1 MPAAIRVKLSP
12 KPFTAM
18 GGSAEFADKCVV
30 SLVQFGAGLSA
41 AKRGAAVSATIQF
54 NLTQIPNAL
63 SAASER
69 VTTQGIATLSGSLSL
84 SPSDASP
91 RFVVSSFDATATPPV
106 PSDVPSEQRQP
117 RTVHLELESKCFELP
132 PDLNAL
138 ALTFDDRPENGFDH
152 VELSVQL
159 SVDGSTEAADGTN
172 DVLDL
177 PLLPQ
182 KVVDL
187 RLVDQVGAPIPSIG
201 VTFSLPDGDVPL
213 TTDSNGAARIVNPP
227 GDVLPVKFDDPDSLR
242 ATVKARWAKVQP
254 GRLLSE
260 ADPGTQVVLG
270 LKDPLDE
277 LLLSTGTTR
286 VSIQP
291 DVTLARL
298 KGLFFET
305 GKSFLLPASVAIF
318 DEFAQTFS
326 DNDGREL
333 LIVAHADTVGANSTN
348 DELSLERAD
357 NTAAYLRDDV
367 EAWLKMYGTKTPA
380 ARRWGAD
387 EDEAMFESLAD
398 FITKSATED
407 SVTWF
412 QRTRG
417 LSKVDGKAGDDTR
430 RALIKE
436 YMALDATTLG
446 PGSPFD
452 INITTHGCGE
462 FFPLDA
468 TGNELDGAPK
478 DNSDDQTDR
487 RVELFFFDRQF
498 GIQPAP
504 PGKNS
509 KKDSNEYPEWRRR
522 ATLKGEFEAGQRE
535 RMLLSVPIDPAFPW
549 TDNDSVLVLAAN
561 SAVVLQKRIGDGL
574 ALGATRV
581 FRIPRHEVGKL
592 YRAEVHVQQDTF
604 VLFDQLPSTTNG
616 DSVML

>member
-1 MPAAIRVKLSP
+1 MPAAIRIKLSP
-12 KPFTAM
+12 VPFTAM
-18 GGSAEFADKCVV
+18 SGSGEFVDKCLV

-41 AKRGAAVSATIQF
+41 AKRDAAVPAAIQF

-63 SAASER
+63 SDASER
-69 VTTQGIATLSGSLSL
+69 VSTQGIATLSGALSL
-84 SPSDASP
+84 SPSSGSP
-91 RFVVSSFDATATPPV
+91 HFVVASFDAAPTPPA

-117 RTVHLELESKCFELP
+117 RTVHLQLDPVCFELP
-132 PDLNAL
+132 PDLSAL
-138 ALTFDDRPENGFDH
+138 ALTFDDRPENGFEH
-152 VELSVQL
+152 AELSVQL
-159 SVDGSTEAADGTN
+159 SLDGSSEAADGTN

-177 PLLPQ
+177 PLVPP

-187 RLVDQVGAPIPSIG
+187 RLVDEVGAAIASIA

-213 TTDSNGAARIVNPP
+213 TTDSNGAARLVNPP
-227 GDVLPVKFDDPDSLR
+227 GDVLPVQFDDADSLR
-242 ATVKARWAKVQP
+242 AVLKARWAKVQP

-270 LKDPLDE
+270 LEDPLDD
-277 LLLSTGTTR
+277 LLLSAGTTR

-298 KGLFFET
+298 KGLFFDT

-318 DEFAQTFS
+318 DEFAKTFAE
-326 DNDGREL
+326 NDGSEL
-333 LIVAHADTVGANSTN
+333 LIVAHADTVGAASTN
-348 DELSLERAD
+348 DELSLERA
-357 NTAAYLRDDV
+357 NNAAAYLRDDV
-367 EAWLKMYGTKTPA
+367 AAWLKMYGTSTPA

-387 EDEAMFESLAD
+387 EDEAMFESLPD
-398 FITKSATED
+398 FISKSATED

-417 LSKVDGKAGDDTR
+417 LSKVDGKAGDETR
-430 RALIKE
+430 RALITE

-446 PGSPFD
+446 AGSPFD

-468 TGNELDGAPK
+468 TGNDLDPTPT
-478 DNSDDQTDR
+478 DNTDDQTDR

-498 GIQPAP
+498 GIQPTP

-522 ATLKGEFEAGQRE
+522 AALKGEFEAGQRE

-549 TDNDSVLVLAAN
+549 TDNDSVVVLDAGA
-561 SAVVLQKRIGDGL
+561 AVVLQKRIGDGL
-574 ALGATRV
+574 ALGSTRV
-581 FRIPRHEVGKL
+581 FAIPRHEVGKL
-592 YRAEVHVQQDTF
+592 YRAEVHVQQTTL
-604 VLFDQLPSTTNG
+604 VLFDQLPTTSTG
-616 DSVML
+616 DAVML

>member
-1 MPAAIRVKLSP
+1 MPAAVRVKLSP
-12 KPFTAM
+12 IPFTAM
-18 GGSAEFADKCVV
+18 TGSTEFVDKCRV
-30 SLVQFGAGLSA
+30 SLVQFGNGLSA
-41 AKRGAAVSATIQF
+41 AKRDAAVPATIVF

-63 SAASER
+63 SADAER
-69 VTTQGIATLSGSLSL
+69 VTTTAIATLTGAVSLTSTGS
-84 SPSDASP
+84 A
-91 RFVVSSFDATATPPV
+91 RFAVASFDATPTPPA

-117 RTVHLELESKCFELP
+117 RTVHLELDRACFELS
-132 PDLNAL
+132 PDFGAI
-138 ALTFDDRPENGFDH
+138 ALTFDDRAENGFEH
-152 VELSVQL
+152 AELSVELSL
-159 SVDGSTEAADGTN
+159 DGSTEAADGTN

-182 KVVDL
+182 KVIDL
-187 RLVDQVGAPIPSIG
+187 RLVDQVGEPIPSVS

-242 ATVKARWAKVQP
+242 ATLKARWAKVQP

-260 ADPGTQVVLG
+260 ADPATEVVLG

-277 LLLSTGTTR
+277 LLLGTGTTR
-286 VSIQP
+286 VSMQP
-291 DVTLARL
+291 DITLARL

-318 DEFAQTFS
+318 DEFAQTFA
-326 DNDGREL
+326 DNDGSEL
-333 LIVAHADTVGANSTN
+333 LIVGHADTVGANSTN
-348 DELSLERAD
+348 DELSLERAE

-367 EAWLKMYGTKTPA
+367 AAWLKMYGTKTPA

-398 FITKSATED
+398 FSTKSATED

-412 QRTRG
+412 QRTRN
-417 LSKVDGKAGDDTR
+417 LAKVDGIAGDQTR
-430 RALIKE
+430 SALIKE

-446 PGSPFD
+446 AGSSFD

-462 FFPLDA
+462 FFPLEA
-468 TGNELDGAPK
+468 TGNDLDATPP
-478 DNSDDQTDR
+478 DNTDDQTDR

-509 KKDSNEYPEWRRR
+509 KKASTEYPEWRRR
-522 ATLKGEFEAGQRE
+522 ATLKGELEAGQRE

-549 TDNDSVLVLAAN
+549 TDNDSVVVLTADA
-561 SAVVLQKRIGDGL
+561 SVVLQKRIGDGL
-574 ALGATRV
+574 NLGSVRV
-581 FRIPRHEVGKL
+581 FGIPRHEVGKL
-592 YRAEVHVQQDTF
+592 YRAEVHVQQDKF
-604 VLFDQLPSTTNG
+604 VLFDQLPAAVLG
-616 DSVML
+616 DAVML